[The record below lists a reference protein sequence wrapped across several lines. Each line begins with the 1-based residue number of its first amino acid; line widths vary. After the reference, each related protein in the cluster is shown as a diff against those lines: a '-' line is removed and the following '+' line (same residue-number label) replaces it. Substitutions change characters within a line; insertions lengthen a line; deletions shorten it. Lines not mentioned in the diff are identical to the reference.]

1 VDTRTGGVNS
11 PIFTSSA
18 YAYPGP
24 EGGNMYQRY
33 FNTPNQA
40 VVAQKVAALEK
51 GEAAL
56 VFSSGMAAIA
66 TVLLAHL
73 RPGDHVLFQSD
84 LYGGTRSLAASEL
97 ARFGIEYS
105 WARTREDFE
114 NLLKPSTK
122 IIYLES
128 PSNPLLH
135 CVDLGWAAAFA
146 RRNSVMTI
154 VDNTFATPIN
164 QNPLE
169 WGIDAVV
176 HSATKYLN
184 GHSDLNAGVAV
195 SSAPIIRRLRDSAIG
210 YGGMLDSLACYQ
222 LERGLKTLA
231 LRVRQQNDNALRIA
245 RFLETRPE
253 VSRVLY
259 PGLESHP
266 DHAVAAAQMR
276 GFGGMLAFELA
287 DAAQVEPFLSRL
299 RLVRPA
305 LSLGGVESLICSPS
319 RTSHLSLSA
328 EERRLAGIGDGL
340 LRVSAGIEDADDLL
354 GDFAAA
360 LAAG

>member
-1 VDTRTGGVNS
+1 
-11 PIFTSSA
+11 
-18 YAYPGP
+18 
-24 EGGNMYQRY
+24 
-33 FNTPNQA
+33 
-40 VVAQKVAALEK
+40 
-51 GEAAL
+51 
-56 VFSSGMAAIA
+56 
-66 TVLLAHL
+66 
-73 RPGDHVLFQSD
+73 
-84 LYGGTRSLAASEL
+84 
-97 ARFGIEYS
+97 
-105 WARTREDFE
+105 
-114 NLLKPSTK
+114 
-122 IIYLES
+122 
-128 PSNPLLH
+128 
-135 CVDLGWAAAFA
+135 
-146 RRNSVMTI
+146 
-154 VDNTFATPIN
+154 
-164 QNPLE
+164 
-169 WGIDAVV
+169 
-176 HSATKYLN
+176 
-184 GHSDLNAGVAV
+184 
-195 SSAPIIRRLRDSAIG
+195 
-210 YGGMLDSLACYQ
+210 MLDSLACYQ